1 MSSLAK
7 LKLDRRVELVDDERD
22 IGNGIIVSLYE
33 GWTIDPGDPHASVFG
48 EDTVKECW
56 ETLRTAKLYKAP

>member
-7 LKLDRRVELVDDERD
+7 LKLDRRVEFVDDERD
-22 IGNGIIVSLYE
+22 IGNGIIVSMYE
-33 GWTIDPGDPHASVFG
+33 GWTLDPFDRYATVFG

-56 ETLRTAKLYKAP
+56 ETLRTAKRYKAP